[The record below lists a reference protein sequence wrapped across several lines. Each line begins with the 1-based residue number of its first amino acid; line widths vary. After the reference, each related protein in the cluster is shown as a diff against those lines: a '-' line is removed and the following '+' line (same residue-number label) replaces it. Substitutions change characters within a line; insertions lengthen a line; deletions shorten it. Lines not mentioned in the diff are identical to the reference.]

1 MFNEATP
8 DLFTENGMLS
18 TIWIRELK
26 IKKAIDQETCLR
38 LQKFIYA
45 YRQKKWLIDSIPLI
59 AVRSV
64 KLMFL
69 PEDEMS

>member
-8 DLFTENGMLS
+8 ELIRENGMQS
-18 TIWIRELK
+18 TIWIRKLK
-26 IKKAIDQETCLR
+26 IKKAIDRRNVPKIT
-38 LQKFIYA
+38 KFIYA